1 MKKLFPVLYLLISA
15 CYFNTACGQAVAT
28 VNKPTDSAT
37 LLFEA
42 KQTIQFTTR
51 VIKTHS
57 NLKALPGM
65 YFLRGKAHAVLKQY
79 PDAIQDLSSA
89 ILTDLQLLEAYWER
103 GLCYEKTKNHQ
114 SALTDYKKAL
124 SLVKNNPMQVAV
136 LNNNIAIVNR
146 HLKHI
151 DQAIKS
157 DSIAIAAE
165 PRYTAA
171 YINRA
176 ELYMLTGKYQLAI
189 EDLTTTLNSK
199 NTKQFFSMILSNR
212 ADAKRMLKKY
222 KDAINDYSYAIGL
235 DPNNKLAYWNRAAA
249 YNQNGDYQLADDDYS
264 KAIVFYKGD
273 NRNLSR
279 LYDDRALMEMGLQQ
293 YKKAIADDSLAIS
306 LDNQFAAAYWNKANA
321 HAQNGDYQ
329 LGIDGYTKTMNFY
342 QKEKKA
348 LSQLYNDIANEEYFL
363 NEFQKV
369 IDAGTSAILLDDQSW
384 SPYLNRGRAYLK
396 KNNKD
401 LAISDFN
408 KILTM
413 DTTKRSFE
421 YAYALFYTGSA
432 DKAINVMQS
441 NLLATTNGS
450 LLMSH
455 YYNLACL
462 FSLMNKPDEA
472 NIYLKKCIDGGYS
485 KKYALTDT
493 DLDNI
498 KNTPEFKDI
507 VGGK

>member
-1 MKKLFPVLYLLISA
+1 MKKIFPVLYVLISA
-15 CYFNTACGQAVAT
+15 CYFNAAFGQAVAT
-28 VNKPTDSAT
+28 VNRPIDSAT
-37 LLFEA
+37 WA

-51 VIKTHS
+51 VIKIHS

-65 YFLRGKAHAVLKQY
+65 YFLRGKAHADLKQY
-79 PDAIQDLSSA
+79 QDAIQDLSSA
-89 ILTDLQLLEAYWER
+89 ILTNPQLLDAYWER
-103 GLCYEKTKNHQ
+103 GLCYEKTKNYQ
-114 SALTDYKKAL
+114 CALNDYKKAL
-124 SLVKNNPMQVAV
+124 SFVKDNPMQVAV
-136 LNNNIAIVNR
+136 LNTNIAIVNR

-151 DQAIKS
+151 EQAIKS

-165 PRYTAA
+165 PGYTAA
-171 YINRA
+171 YTNRA
-176 ELYMLTGKYQLAI
+176 ELYMVTGKYQLAI

-222 KDAINDYSYAIGL
+222 KDAINDYSYAIELAPG
-235 DPNNKLAYWNRAAA
+235 NKLAYWNRAAA
-249 YNQNGDYQLADDDYS
+249 YNKNGDYQLANDDYS
-264 KAIVFYKGD
+264 KAIIFYKGD
-273 NRNLSR
+273 NKNLSR

-329 LGIDGYTKTMNFY
+329 LGIDGYTKTINFY
-342 QKEKKA
+342 QKENRA
-348 LSQLYNDIANEEYFL
+348 LAQLYNDIASEEYFL
-363 NEFQKV
+363 NEYQKV

-396 KNNKD
+396 NNNKG
-401 LAISDFN
+401 LALNDFN
-408 KILTM
+408 KILTL
-413 DTTKRSFE
+413 DTTKQSFE

-432 DKAINVMQS
+432 EKAIAVMQS
-441 NLLATTNGS
+441 SLLTTTNGS
-450 LLMSH
+450 LLMTH

-462 FSLMNKPDEA
+462 FSLMNRPDEA
-472 NIYLKKCIDGGYS
+472 NSYLKKCMDGGYS
-485 KKYALTDT
+485 KKYALADS

-498 KNTPEFKDI
+498 RNTPEFKDMI
-507 VGGK
+507 GGK